1 MAVELITKD
10 DLNVFKS
17 EVINEIRSILKSKG
31 PNSEQKEWLK
41 SYEVRKILGI
51 SPGKLQ
57 LMRDGGIIEFT
68 KIGGLMFYRY
78 ADIEKLMEE
87 NKSKMNSLAFGLK
100 R

>member
-17 EVINEIRSILKSKG
+17 EVINEIRAILKSKG

-41 SYEVRKILGI
+41 SYEVRKVLGI

-57 LMRDGGIIEFT
+57 LMRDEGIIEFT

-78 ADIEKLMEE
+78 ADIEKLMEG
-87 NKSKMNSLAFGLK
+87 NKAKINPPVFGLK